1 MHFSATRP
9 LGLAPTSSSEYEAF
23 ALLNGLRLMAH
34 GRPRLCS
41 FDHARLRAELENEHA
56 RILKQ
61 NPDELFDEQAIR
73 EKAQPGDIAVDNTD
87 PVFLTIAS
95 RESPEPD
102 KTAAVCRG
110 LAEVYTFGR
119 SFGASSLTFLE
130 VATLSHKLHD
140 RLNRTNQGVAAEG
153 RRLNSLAQRRCM
165 RLKTMIGFQMRDLF
179 NLATWCYMS
188 IHKVRGRP
196 FKPGNPGRPAGS
208 KNKTTQIL
216 QQLVEGQAEH
226 LVQKAVKMAQAG
238 DVACL
243 RMVLD
248 RLWPVRKGQPV
259 QVLMPPIN
267 TSQDLLPAIASI
279 WSAVAEGRLTPDEA
293 SALSIVID
301 RTIKAIELHDISKRI
316 TALEQAQAKQ
326 DESNNPP
333 SS

>member
-1 MHFSATRP
+1 
-9 LGLAPTSSSEYEAF
+9 
-23 ALLNGLRLMAH
+23 
-34 GRPRLCS
+34 
-41 FDHARLRAELENEHA
+41 
-56 RILKQ
+56 
-61 NPDELFDEQAIR
+61 
-73 EKAQPGDIAVDNTD
+73 
-87 PVFLTIAS
+87 
-95 RESPEPD
+95 
-102 KTAAVCRG
+102 
-110 LAEVYTFGR
+110 
-119 SFGASSLTFLE
+119 
-130 VATLSHKLHD
+130 
-140 RLNRTNQGVAAEG
+140 
-153 RRLNSLAQRRCM
+153 
-165 RLKTMIGFQMRDLF
+165 
-179 NLATWCYMS
+179 MS
-188 IHKVRGRP
+188 VHKVRGRP
-196 FKPGNPGRPAGS
+196 FEPGNPGRPAGS

-226 LVQKAVKMAQAG
+226 LVQKAVEMAQAG

>member
-1 MHFSATRP
+1 M
-9 LGLAPTSSSEYEAF
+9 
-23 ALLNGLRLMAH
+23 
-34 GRPRLCS
+34 
-41 FDHARLRAELENEHA
+41 
-56 RILKQ
+56 
-61 NPDELFDEQAIR
+61 
-73 EKAQPGDIAVDNTD
+73 
-87 PVFLTIAS
+87 
-95 RESPEPD
+95 
-102 KTAAVCRG
+102 
-110 LAEVYTFGR
+110 R
-119 SFGASSLTFLE
+119 S
-130 VATLSHKLHD
+130 V
-140 RLNRTNQGVAAEG
+140 
-153 RRLNSLAQRRCM
+153 
-165 RLKTMIGFQMRDLF
+165 
-179 NLATWCYMS
+179 
-188 IHKVRGRP
+188 HKVRGRP
-196 FKPGNPGRPAGS
+196 FEPGNPGRPAGS

-293 SALSIVID
+293 GALSIVID

>member
-1 MHFSATRP
+1 M
-9 LGLAPTSSSEYEAF
+9 
-23 ALLNGLRLMAH
+23 
-34 GRPRLCS
+34 
-41 FDHARLRAELENEHA
+41 
-56 RILKQ
+56 
-61 NPDELFDEQAIR
+61 IR
-73 EKAQPGDIAVDNTD
+73 ST
-87 PVFLTIAS
+87 
-95 RESPEPD
+95 
-102 KTAAVCRG
+102 
-110 LAEVYTFGR
+110 
-119 SFGASSLTFLE
+119 
-130 VATLSHKLHD
+130 
-140 RLNRTNQGVAAEG
+140 
-153 RRLNSLAQRRCM
+153 
-165 RLKTMIGFQMRDLF
+165 
-179 NLATWCYMS
+179 LATWGYMS
-188 IHKVRGRP
+188 VHKVRGRP
-196 FKPGNPGRPAGS
+196 FEPGNPGRPAGS